1 MSWLGIETGGT
12 KIVARL
18 VSAQGVTRAERR
30 WATTTPAAASR
41 DLTAFVAETDETQD
55 PLTAVGMAAFGPLL
69 IDPHHPD
76 YGRMLD
82 TAKPGWTGSNLRAD
96 LTRALGVP
104 VAIDTDVNAAALA
117 ERAQGAAR
125 GCPSVAYVTIGTG
138 IGAGLASAT
147 GALHGAMHPEI
158 GHLRLVRRPGDATP
172 STCPFHA
179 DCAEGL
185 AAGPAVALRL
195 GPDET
200 LADRPDVRELIA
212 DYVAQ
217 LCAAIVLAW
226 SPHRIVVGGGV
237 GAAPMM
243 LAAVRAAYADAFGG
257 YGVGPVAGADDF
269 IRSAA
274 LEHAGLDGAIL
285 MARTTAVTIAT
296 RSFA

>member
-1 MSWLGIETGGT
+1 MSWLGVETGGT

-18 VSAQGVTRAERR
+18 VSAQGGTRAERR
-30 WATTTPAAASR
+30 WATTTPATASR
-41 DLTAFVAETDETQD
+41 DLTAFVADAGDPRD

-69 IDPHHPD
+69 IDPHHHD

-104 VAIDTDVNAAALA
+104 VAIDTDVNAAAIA
-117 ERAQGAAR
+117 ERAQGAGR

-138 IGAGLASAT
+138 IGAGLAGAT
-147 GALHGAMHPEI
+147 GSLRGAMHPEI

-195 GPDET
+195 RPDET

-212 DYVAQ
+212 DYLAQ
-217 LCAAIVLAW
+217 LSAAIVLAW

-237 GAAPMM
+237 GTAPTM
-243 LAAVRAAYADAFGG
+243 LEAIRAAYAEAFGG

-269 IRSAA
+269 IRSAS
-274 LEHAGLDGAIL
+274 LEHAGLEGAIL
-285 MARTTAVTIAT
+285 MARTTTAMMAT

>member
-117 ERAQGAAR
+117 ERARGAGR
-125 GCPSVAYVTIGTG
+125 GCSSVAYITIGTG

-158 GHLRLVRRPGDATP
+158 GHLRLVRRSDDATP

-195 GPDET
+195 GPDQT
-200 LADRPDVRELIA
+200 LVDRPDVRELIS
-212 DYVAQ
+212 DYLAQ

-237 GAAPMM
+237 GGAPMM

-285 MARTTAVTIAT
+285 MARTTAVPIAT